1 MQLGKLRRTYVLII
15 TGMLLGGWSTNSL
28 RAADVELDRIE
39 VYPAEVQLTGVREQA
54 QLLVTGYYVDGSI

>member
-39 VYPAEVQLTGVREQA
+39 VYPAEVQPVFANRRSCLLQA
-54 QLLVTGYYVDGSI
+54 TM